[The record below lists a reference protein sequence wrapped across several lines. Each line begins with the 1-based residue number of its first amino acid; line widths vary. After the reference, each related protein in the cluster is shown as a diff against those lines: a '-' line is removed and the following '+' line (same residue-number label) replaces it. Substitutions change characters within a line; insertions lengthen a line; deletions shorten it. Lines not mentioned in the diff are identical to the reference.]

1 MKKISITIRT
11 LAALSLLLPA
21 CSVGRKY
28 SRTELELP
36 AQYRQQLPLT
46 ADTVSLPWKAFFKD
60 PQLVA
65 LVHKALEK
73 NTDIRVAMLSLRQTE
88 LSYKQAK
95 LQLLP
100 SVDLTAGTNRNWL
113 SQNSL
118 NGSLSQ
124 QFAGT
129 NYMDDF
135 NAAINL
141 SWEADI
147 WGKAKMQKEEA
158 RANYFMQ
165 KENLDALRTR
175 IIAEVAQA
183 YYNLVSLD
191 EQLRVAVQNTDLS
204 ENTLQMIRL
213 QYRSAQ
219 ASSVAVEQ
227 AEAQKKTA
235 ELLIPLAKQNIAIQ
249 ENAISILC
257 GVYPDSIGRAASLD
271 QAMPEAVF
279 ATGVP
284 AVLLSRRPDVKAAEY
299 AVMAANSRSGLA
311 KANMYPSFTLTAS
324 AGANSF
330 KFSNWFD
337 LPGSLVKNLGVGL
350 TQPVFR
356 KRALKTAYD
365 VALLEQEK
373 SAQQFRQTVLV
384 AVGEVSD
391 ALATLA
397 HSDARLSLTA
407 SKGQSLGNATRDA
420 TALYKSAMA
429 SYLEVITAQNNA
441 LQNDLDAIAIK
452 REKMQ
457 ALTKLYR
464 ALGGGTDAR

>member
-1 MKKISITIRT
+1 MNKRHLNILT
-11 LAALSLLLPA
+11 LALPVLLLQA

-28 SRTELELP
+28 SRGDLAMP
-36 AQYRQQLPLT
+36 AQYRQQVTLT
-46 ADTVSLPWKAFFKD
+46 ADTVPLPWHSFFKD
-60 PQLVA
+60 PLLTGLVQ
-65 LVHKALEK
+65 KALEK
-73 NTDIRVAMLSLRQTE
+73 NSDIAVAMLSLQQTE

-100 SVDLTAGTNRNWL
+100 SVDLTAGSNRNWL

-118 NGSLSQ
+118 NGSLGQ

-147 WGKAKMQKEEA
+147 WGKVKMQKEEA

-183 YYNLVSLD
+183 YYNLVALD
-191 EQLRVAVQNTDLS
+191 EQMKVAEQNIALS

-219 ASSVAVEQ
+219 TSSLAVGQ

-235 ELLIPLAKQNIAIQ
+235 ELLIPLAKQHIAIQ
-249 ENAISILC
+249 ENALSILC
-257 GVYPDSIGRAASLD
+257 GVYPDSIRRAASLD
-271 QAMPEAVF
+271 EVIPESRLA
-279 ATGVP
+279 AGVP

-299 AVMAANSRSGLA
+299 AVMAANARSGLA
-311 KANMYPSFTLTAS
+311 KANMYPAFTLTAS

-330 KFSNWFD
+330 KFSNWLD
-337 LPGSLVKNLGVGL
+337 LPGSIAKNLGVGL
-350 TQPVFR
+350 TQPIFR

-365 VALLEQEK
+365 IALLEQQK

-397 HSDARLSLTA
+397 HSDERLLLTGEKGRSL
-407 SKGQSLGNATRDA
+407 SQATRDA

-457 ALTKLYR
+457 AITRLYR
-464 ALGGGTDAR
+464 ALGGGTQ